1 MHSDCFRLKVRVIW
15 SNLFYEIEPCVC
27 IPGQAML
34 SRGLPISRFWTWQT
48 RSTLL
53 PWSVQAWRG
62 LCDPQHPNACARKWH
77 GRGSW
82 KKIFSIKEVF
92 SMKIVLNEIGEKCT
106 PWDWNHIFHA
116 TIFYLIRRTPLRLHL
131 SKWSMVRLFG
141 WPLRKPPCDLTKQ
154 VRPEF
159 QGKISP

>member
-1 MHSDCFRLKVRVIW
+1 MW
-15 SNLFYEIEPCVC
+15 
-27 IPGQAML
+27 

-62 LCDPQHPNACARKWH
+62 LCDPQRPNACARKWH

-92 SMKIVLNEIGEKCT
+92 SMNNVLNEIGEKCT
-106 PWDWNHIFHA
+106 PWDWNHIFHP
-116 TIFYLIRRTPLRLHL
+116 TIFLPDKENAFAITLEQMVYGEVVWVTLEETPVWLDQAGTTRVPRKDL
-131 SKWSMVRLFG
+131 SVKATWSRV
-141 WPLRKPPCDLTKQ
+141 PNTT
-154 VRPEF
+154 
-159 QGKISP
+159 